1 MCRFVAY
8 VGTPIVVDELL
19 IRPANSLLKQSR
31 EAREMTH
38 PLNGDGFGL
47 GWYAREVREEPGV
60 FRSVTPAW
68 ANQNLLYNASL
79 IRSDCLF
86 AHVRAASEGVVSE
99 ANCHPFHYQR
109 YLMMHNGGVPQFG
122 RIKRALVDR
131 LDEDLYLW
139 IRGQTD
145 SEHVFALFMQMV
157 RDHPKTQVCE
167 RLDAVDLAECFQR
180 TFDTLEAMLH
190 QRGIFAAAAFNM
202 MVTDGIGVVGTR
214 YGTDPHQATPTLY
227 YAVGS
232 RFGAVDGHSTMIADG
247 VPGQRAV
254 LIASERL
261 CDDDPSW
268 VAIPPNHCI
277 AVDQDREV
285 VLLPM
290 KGAERGVPAPAAAQP
305 A

>member
-8 VGTPIVVDELL
+8 LGTPIILDELL
-19 IRPANSLLKQSR
+19 IRPANSLLKQSQH
-31 EAREMTH
+31 AREMAH

-47 GWYAREVREEPGV
+47 GWYARDVREEPGV

-109 YLMMHNGGVPQFG
+109 YLMMHNGAVPGFG

-139 IRGQTD
+139 IHGQTD
-145 SEHVFALFMQMV
+145 SEHVFALFMQTV
-157 RDHPKTQVCE
+157 RDHHKTQVCE
-167 RLDAVDLAECFQR
+167 RLDAEDLAACFQT
-180 TFDTLEAMLH
+180 TFDLVDTLLGAS
-190 QRGIFAAAAFNM
+190 GIRQPASFNM
-202 MVTDGIGVVGTR
+202 MVTDGVGVVGTR
-214 YGTDPHQATPTLY
+214 YSTDPANATPTLY

-232 RFGAVDGHSTMIADG
+232 RFGHLDGRSQMIADG
-247 VPGQRAV
+247 APGERAV

-261 CDDDPSW
+261 TADDPSW
-268 VAIPPNHCI
+268 VPIPSNHCI
-277 AVDQDREV
+277 AVDQDRQV

-290 KGAERGVPAPAAAQP
+290 KGASAPG
-305 A
+305 